1 MSSNV
6 PDDWNCYW
14 TECAACGKHGHASGT
29 TTCDCTECRFCE
41 EQFPPNDIEQGT
53 CVPCQQSLFWAWD
66 ELNAEEEL
74 ATVLE
79 VIDGGYHEE
88 QCSTEVLHKIEL
100 LQASLAK
107 AHERLTK
114 GFSAH

>member
-1 MSSNV
+1 MRLHRVSILRV
-6 PDDWNCYW
+6 PVP
-14 TECAACGKHGHASGT
+14 SGRHRT
-29 TTCDCTECRFCE
+29 GD
-41 EQFPPNDIEQGT
+41 
-53 CVPCQQSLFWAWD
+53 
-66 ELNAEEEL
+66 LNAEEEL

-114 GFSAH
+114 GFTAQ

>member
-1 MSSNV
+1 MSNV
-6 PDDWNCYW
+6 PDDWGMYYG
-14 TECAACGKHGHASGT
+14 TCAACDKTFHRSGCVE
-29 TTCDCTECRFCE
+29 CDCTECRFCE
-41 EQFPPNDIEQGT
+41 CLFPPGDIEQGT
-53 CVPCQQSLFWAWD
+53 CAPCQQSLFWAWD

-107 AHERLTK
+107 AHERITK
-114 GFSAH
+114 GFTAQ

>member
-1 MSSNV
+1 M
-6 PDDWNCYW
+6 
-14 TECAACGKHGHASGT
+14 
-29 TTCDCTECRFCE
+29 R
-41 EQFPPNDIEQGT
+41 
-53 CVPCQQSLFWAWD
+53 
-66 ELNAEEEL
+66 LNAEEEL

-114 GFSAH
+114 GFTAQ

>member
-1 MSSNV
+1 ME
-6 PDDWNCYW
+6 
-14 TECAACGKHGHASGT
+14 TLLKGRKHEQRTFHRSGCVE
-29 TTCDCTECRFCE
+29 CDCTECRFCE
-41 EQFPPNDIEQGT
+41 CLFPPGDIEQGT

-114 GFSAH
+114 GFTAQ